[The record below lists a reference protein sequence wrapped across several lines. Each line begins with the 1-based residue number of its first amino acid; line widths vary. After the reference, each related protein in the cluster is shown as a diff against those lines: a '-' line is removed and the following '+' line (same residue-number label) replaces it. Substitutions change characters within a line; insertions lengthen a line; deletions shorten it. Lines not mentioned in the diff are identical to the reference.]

1 MVPDTTDQA
10 GQYLIEGLNQG
21 IGYMVAPFDDNN
33 HREGVSTLDLVLIQK
48 HLLGKAKLNSPYKI
62 IAADANK
69 SGHLTALDLLEIRK
83 LILGI
88 TSRFPNN
95 TSWRF
100 VDRQF
105 GFADP
110 YNPFNPP
117 FPESIWIDSVS
128 GGADTANF
136 VGIKIG
142 DVNGS
147 YFLSRSSGEQIRPRS
162 GSTYG
167 LKVETRADATLAG
180 PKWEV
185 TVLPEQGKIDG
196 MQFSLFTGELSA
208 AQLKDVTSELLS
220 DDQWYYNPETRTINV
235 SWSSSSEEDFSG
247 KIILSVPAPGTSLPV
262 LEINTEAISPEAY
275 LVEEGDVTIRQVVLD
290 ARNGESA
297 VANEYQL
304 FQNIP
309 NPFSES
315 TVIRFSLPKEERV
328 TMMIYDVTGRQ
339 ILFREANG
347 VAGINEMTIRNR
359 ELGAAGVY
367 YYTLYTPNASFTH
380 KMSFTND

>member
-1 MVPDTTDQA
+1 MVPDTTDQN
-10 GQYLIEGLNQG
+10 GQYQIEGLNQG
-21 IGYMVAPFDDNN
+21 IGYMVAPFNDEN

-88 TSRFPNN
+88 TTRFPNN

-105 GFADP
+105 GFVDP
-110 YNPFNPP
+110 YNPFTPP

-128 GGADTANF
+128 GGIDTADF
-136 VGIKIG
+136 VAVKIG

-147 YFLSRSSGEQIRPRS
+147 YFLSRSSGTQIKPRS

-167 LKVETRADATLAG
+167 LKLEKQADADATG
-180 PKWEV
+180 SKWKV
-185 TVLPEQGKIDG
+185 TVKPEQGRIDG
-196 MQFSLFTGELSA
+196 MQFTLFTGELNA
-208 AQLKDVTSELLS
+208 NQLKDVSSELLA
-220 DDQWYYNPETRTINV
+220 DDQWYYNPDTRTINV
-235 SWSSSSEEDFSG
+235 SWSSASEEDLTG
-247 KIILSVPAPGTSLPV
+247 KVILSIPSPGMSLP
-262 LEINTEAISPEAY
+262 LMEINTEAIQPEAY
-275 LVEEGDVTIRQVVLD
+275 LVDEGEVTVRQVLL
-290 ARNGESA
+290 AHENNE
-297 VANEYQL
+297 VAKSSEYQL

-315 TVIRFSLPKEERV
+315 TVIRYSLPKEERITLIV
-328 TMMIYDVTGRQ
+328 HDLTGRQ
-339 ILFREANG
+339 ILVREANG
-347 VAGINEMTIRNR
+347 VAGINEIAIRNR
-359 ELGAAGVY
+359 DLGAAGVY
-367 YYTLYTPNASFTH
+367 YYTLYTQNASFTH